1 MPQNITIAK
10 LNTLVTAN
18 AAQFTSEMARAGNVA
33 KEKGSVITKSFDRLG
48 ESVRDRFAEL
58 GVALAGDRLF
68 EYGKSVIELGSH
80 IKELAEAAGMSNR
93 TFQVLS
99 AAAAQ
104 HGIEMEQMARASEH
118 LRSSL
123 ETASEKG
130 SDPLNA
136 SLKHLHLTADGL
148 KNLAPEEQWEVIA
161 RRVEAAKD
169 KQQAFNIVSDMF
181 GEKIGPKMRA
191 VLEDLAKGY
200 KGVEDRMSG
209 LVLTDDELRRLQE
222 ADHFWSRFGMA
233 GKVSMAESITGHGV
247 QSSPGFGIGDFTASL
262 VERLGDKISGKSE
275 PKNLLNPNSMSEL
288 LLASKTLEQK
298 MKESEQ
304 TEAGRKLAE
313 IFNNPHDFRPDY
325 NKEMLHDLM
334 TPEQLRKKLLQG
346 KPFPLNVPTDSLS
359 RIGLMTGAMKSPQ
372 DEAAKQ
378 TNKHMEKANHL
389 LELIFEHLKH
399 GMPATF
405 EN

>member
-1 MPQNITIAK
+1 
-10 LNTLVTAN
+10 
-18 AAQFTSEMARAGNVA
+18 
-33 KEKGSVITKSFDRLG
+33 
-48 ESVRDRFAEL
+48 
-58 GVALAGDRLF
+58 
-68 EYGKSVIELGSH
+68 
-80 IKELAEAAGMSNR
+80 
-93 TFQVLS
+93 
-99 AAAAQ
+99 
-104 HGIEMEQMARASEH
+104 
-118 LRSSL
+118 
-123 ETASEKG
+123 
-130 SDPLNA
+130 
-136 SLKHLHLTADGL
+136 
-148 KNLAPEEQWEVIA
+148 
-161 RRVEAAKD
+161 
-169 KQQAFNIVSDMF
+169 
-181 GEKIGPKMRA
+181 
-191 VLEDLAKGY
+191 
-200 KGVEDRMSG
+200 
-209 LVLTDDELRRLQE
+209 
-222 ADHFWSRFGMA
+222 
-233 GKVSMAESITGHGV
+233 
-247 QSSPGFGIGDFTASL
+247 
-262 VERLGDKISGKSE
+262 
-275 PKNLLNPNSMSEL
+275 MSEL

-389 LELIFEHLKH
+389 LELICEHLKH